1 MECQQFHLKWN
12 NHSLNTLASFQQL
25 LDSACLVDVS
35 LTCSSGKVVPA
46 HRMVLAA
53 CSDYFY
59 RLFKDLPERHPVI
72 VFKDASE
79 EILSDLLEFMY
90 RGEVEVDEANLSD
103 FLKFADT
110 LQVKGLSQGE
120 RVHHHQ
126 QQQHQHSS
134 NSQPGGHHHSTQLP
148 LSPAAVPGGWKQPT
162 PTTTTTTS
170 VCHQEGLEDS
180 ASSPSRPQGPP
191 SLCAT
196 PPTNGSGTPREDT
209 PPAISV
215 KDPARMVAAAA
226 AAAAAH
232 AAANAAA
239 TDNAAAAA
247 AAAANLNK
255 AATAAAYHFTS
266 ALAAAGGHH
275 QPKFPAFF
283 HHPGMPNGGGTG
295 DPAADLY
302 AHLASPNLF
311 NALKRKYPM
320 ALAQKQPSMGGFV
333 VDPDSPVLKMPFLK
347 DYFAK
352 HPLDLSDAAARS
364 AYANSLKE
372 EDDDIAERQSPS
384 AGGGGV
390 ESSPSMAG
398 DHLVITAEDTKPDI
412 GGGGGCTA
420 EGKQSGGSGQE
431 RSGGGGRKPQGRGSR
446 LERMIAAEYKILSEY
461 SDPANGGA
469 APEALPAITPE
480 LMKSRRTHSL
490 QLAIGEI
497 LHNRASVQS
506 AATKYH
512 IPRETLRRHYQR
524 YLKAMGINN
533 KEISPAAGG
542 GRHGAAAHGGSAPP
556 TTTTTKSSIETLAA
570 AAALAG
576 GGDEG
581 SNYSSL
587 LDIGQAYGLW
597 NPGEDNSN
605 DMSGPRDLKIVEEDD
620 EDEEEEEVEEEEED
634 EEEVHSDDKENEEE
648 VRASQGGSTGGSPLP
663 AVRESQNNNNN
674 PAEKSLGTARP
685 VPLETL

>member
-120 RVHHHQ
+120 RVHNSSGGMLQQQAAQ
-126 QQQHQHSS
+126 QQQQ
-134 NSQPGGHHHSTQLP
+134 QQQLP
-148 LSPAAVPGGWKQPT
+148 PPPISGGGWKP
-162 PTTTTTTS
+162 PTTS
-170 VCHQEGLEDS
+170 SSPFPSHHQELEDES
-180 ASSPSRPQGPP
+180 SVASPSRPVGPP

-196 PPTNGSGTPREDT
+196 PPTNGSSTPRDT
-209 PPAISV
+209 PPISV
-215 KDPARMVAAAA
+215 KDPARLVAAAA
-226 AAAAAH
+226 AA
-232 AAANAAA
+232 AAA

-247 AAAANLNK
+247 TAAANLNK
-255 AATAAAYHFTS
+255 AATAAYHFTT
-266 ALAAAGGHH
+266 ALAAAGHH

-283 HHPGMPNGGGTG
+283 HHPGLPNGGSG

-320 ALAQKQPSMGGFV
+320 ALGGPGGKPSAGGFV

-352 HPLDLSDAAARS
+352 HPLDLSDAARS

-372 EDDDIAERQSPS
+372 EDDIAERQSPS
-384 AGGGGV
+384 VGDSSSVGGDNV
-390 ESSPSMAG
+390 
-398 DHLVITAEDTKPDI
+398 TAEDTKPDI
-412 GGGGGCTA
+412 GGGG
-420 EGKQSGGSGQE
+420 EGKQSG
-431 RSGGGGRKPQGRGSR
+431 GGGGRKPQGRGSR

-461 SDPANGGA
+461 SDPTNGG

-533 KEISPAAGG
+533 KEMSPAAGASG
-542 GRHGAAAHGGSAPP
+542 GRHSASGNSAA
-556 TTTTTKSSIETLAA
+556 TTPTKSSIETLAA
-570 AAALAG
+570 AAALAGG

-597 NPGEDNSN
+597 APGEENSN
-605 DMSGPRDLKIVEEDD
+605 DMSGPRDLKIVEEDEEEED
-620 EDEEEEEVEEEEED
+620 EEDEEEEEEEAEAAP
-634 EEEVHSDDKENEEE
+634 SDDKENEEE
-648 VRASQGGSTGGSPLP
+648 SRAAQVFLTVYFIFIYILLGGVYNKL
-663 AVRESQNNNNN
+663 
-674 PAEKSLGTARP
+674 L
-685 VPLETL
+685 L